1 MIVMHVISGLS
12 VGGAELMLYR
22 VATQC
27 GAGRIRHVVVSMTD
41 LGAVGQQL
49 EAAGVPVFSLGF
61 PKGCITWGGIRAFV
75 NMLKTQRPDVVQT
88 WMFHAD
94 LFAGSLT
101 RLFSKIPV
109 IWNIRQSDTSD
120 DKLVKRLLALVVNPI
135 LSYFVPARIICC
147 GDAIKTA
154 YARRGYCR
162 RKLLSVPNGCDTVRY
177 RPDAVARSSACAR
190 FELTETD
197 LAVGVVGRFHEM
209 KDHNSFVRALGQLR
223 EQWPQVVAV
232 FCGEGLSAENA
243 DLAGWLQTVGVP
255 LERCRF
261 LGRQT
266 DMTQIYPMLDVLV
279 SSSRSGEGFPNVLVE
294 GMACGVPCV
303 TTDVGCSREIV
314 GEASQVVPPSQP
326 QMLAV
331 AISEV
336 LEEVMRDQAGVS
348 ARARDR
354 VVQNF
359 SIAQTMK
366 AYEQLYYR
374 KAHQLS

>member
-1 MIVMHVISGLS
+1 MHVISGLS

-27 GAGRIRHVVVSMTD
+27 GSGHIRHVVVSMSD
-41 LGAVGQQL
+41 LGPVGQQL
-49 EAAGVPVFSLGF
+49 KAASVPVFCLKIPNGRL
-61 PKGCITWGGIRAFV
+61 TWTGTREFRKL
-75 NMLKTQRPDVVQT
+75 LKEQQPNVVQT

-94 LFAGSLT
+94 FFAGLLT
-101 RLFSKIPV
+101 RLSSKIPV

-135 LSYFVPARIICC
+135 LSYFVPVQIICC
-147 GDAIKTA
+147 GDAVKTA
-154 YARRGYCR
+154 YARSGYCR
-162 RKLLSVPNGCDTVRY
+162 RKLLSVPNGCDTARFT
-177 RPDAVARSSACAR
+177 PSAVVRSSARAQ

-243 DLAGWLQTVGVP
+243 DLAGWLQTVGFP

-266 DMTQIYPMLDVLV
+266 DMPQIYPMMDMLV

-294 GMACGVPCV
+294 GMASGVPCV

-314 GEASQVVPPSQP
+314 GEVSQVVPPGTP
-326 QMLAV
+326 EALAV
-331 AISEV
+331 AIAAL
-336 LEEVMRDQAGVS
+336 LEKVVRDRVS
-348 ARARDR
+348 VAAITRDR

-359 SIAQTMK
+359 SLDRTMA
-366 AYEQLYYR
+366 AYEQLYFQKR
-374 KAHQLS
+374 SG

>member
-1 MIVMHVISGLS
+1 MHVISGLS
-12 VGGAELMLYR
+12 IGGAELMLYR
-22 VATQC
+22 IATQC
-27 GAGRIRHVVVSMTD
+27 GIGWVKHVVVTMSD
-41 LGAVGQQL
+41 LGAVGKQL
-49 EAAGVPVFSLGF
+49 EAAGVSVYSLNM
-61 PKGCITWGGIRAFV
+61 PKGRITWGGVRIFWSI
-75 NMLKTQRPDVVQT
+75 LKRQRPNVVQT

-94 LFAGSLT
+94 FFAGLLT

-109 IWNIRQSDTSD
+109 IWNIRQSDTTD
-120 DKLVKRLLALVVNPI
+120 DKLIKRLLALAVNPI
-135 LSYFVPARIICC
+135 LSYFVPVQIICC
-147 GDAIKTA
+147 GDAVKTA
-154 YARRGYCR
+154 YARSGYCR
-162 RKLLSVPNGCDTVRY
+162 RKLLSVGNGCDTVRY
-177 RPDAVARSSACAR
+177 RPDAVVRSSARAR

-232 FCGEGLSAENA
+232 FCGEGLSAENT
-243 DLAGWLQTVGVP
+243 DLAGWLQTVGFP

-314 GEASQVVPPSQP
+314 GEASQVVQP
-326 QMLAV
+326 GKPEALAI
-331 AISEV
+331 AISGL
-336 LEEVMRDQAGVS
+336 LEKVVRDPVS
-348 ARARDR
+348 VAANARDR

-359 SIAQTMK
+359 SLDRTMA
-366 AYEQLYYR
+366 AYEQLYFQN
-374 KAHQLS
+374 AHRLS